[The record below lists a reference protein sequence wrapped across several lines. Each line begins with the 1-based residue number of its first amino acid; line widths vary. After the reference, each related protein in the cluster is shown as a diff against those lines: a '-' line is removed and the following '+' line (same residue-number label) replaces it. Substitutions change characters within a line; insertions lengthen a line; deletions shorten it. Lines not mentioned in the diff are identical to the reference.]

1 MASTR
6 EIRRRIRS
14 AKNVSQITRAME
26 MVSAS
31 KMRRAQRNVL
41 AARPYADR
49 MLELVTDLAVRVQP
63 SDRKG
68 TLLDMPDEVKH
79 VGLILIT
86 PDRGLAGSLVSN
98 TLRQMS
104 RFILDQRAM
113 GRSVVLFA
121 LGKKGRDFISRS
133 GLRLVAEVTNIGD
146 KPTLEDILGIGS
158 NVLQAA
164 QRGIDYDR
172 SGGIDEGEQLDE
184 VYVLYSE
191 FINTLVQRATVKR
204 LIPVELPEATT
215 VKPVDFTYEPSAEE
229 VLESL
234 LPHYVEVQLYNALL
248 ESIASEHSA
257 RMVAMR
263 NATGNAKDLVRDLT
277 LSYNKAR
284 QTAITNEVSEIATGA
299 MALGS

>member
-1 MASTR
+1 MPSTR

-49 MLELVTDLAVRVQP
+49 MLELMTDLAARIGP
-63 SDRKG
+63 TDRQN
-68 TLLDMPDEVKH
+68 TLLQVPDAVQT
-79 VGLILIT
+79 VGLIVIT
-86 PDRGLAGSLVSN
+86 PDRGLAGSLVAN
-98 TLRQMS
+98 ALRQMT
-104 RFILDQRAM
+104 RFVLEQRAM
-113 GRSVVLFA
+113 GRNVGLFA
-121 LGKKGRDFISRS
+121 IGKKGRDFIARSRLS
-133 GLRLVAEVTNIGD
+133 LLAEVTGIAD
-146 KPTLEDILGIGS
+146 APALDDILGIGS
-158 NVLQAA
+158 NVLRAV
-164 QRGIDYDR
+164 RTGIDFDR
-172 SGGIDEGEQLDE
+172 SGDIDESEQLDE

-191 FINTLVQRATVKR
+191 FVNTLVQRATIKR
-204 LIPVELPEATT
+204 LIPVEVPAE
-215 VKPVDFTYEPSAEE
+215 VKTRPVDFTYEPSAEE
-229 VLESL
+229 VLKRL

-263 NATGNAKDLVRDLT
+263 NATGNAKDLVKDLT
-277 LSYNKAR
+277 LTYNKAR

-299 MALGS
+299 MALQG

>member
-49 MLELVTDLAVRVQP
+49 MLELMTDLAVRVQP

-68 TLLDMPDEVKH
+68 TLLDVPDEVKH

-113 GRSVVLFA
+113 GRSVALFA

-133 GLRLVAEVTNIGD
+133 GLRLLAEVTDIGD
-146 KPTLEDILGIGS
+146 RPTLEDILGIGS

-164 QRGIDYDR
+164 QRGVDYNR
-172 SGGIDEGEQLDE
+172 SGAIDEGEQLDE

-191 FINTLVQRATVKR
+191 FVNTLVQRATVKR
-204 LIPVELPEATT
+204 LIPVDLPEATT

-229 VLESL
+229 VLDSL

>member
-1 MASTR
+1 MPSTR

-49 MLELVTDLAVRVQP
+49 LQEIISDLTHRMLPAARV
-63 SDRKG
+63 G
-68 TLLDMPDEVKH
+68 TLLEPRAEVKRIA
-79 VGLILIT
+79 LAIIT

-98 TLRQMS
+98 ALRRGL
-104 RFILDQRAM
+104 RFVIEQQQD
-113 GRSVVLFA
+113 GRKVDMFA
-121 LGKKGRDFISRS
+121 IGKKGRDFMIRNRMSMIAELT
-133 GLRLVAEVTNIGD
+133 GLGD
-146 KPTLEDILGIGS
+146 VPTLQDILGISTNLIRGF
-158 NVLQAA
+158 
-164 QRGIDYDR
+164 REGIDIDG
-172 SGGIDEGEQLDE
+172 SGTIDPHERYDE

-191 FINTLVQRATVKR
+191 FVNTLVQRATIKR
-204 LIPVELPEATT
+204 LIPVELSDAVEARE
-215 VKPVDFTYEPSAEE
+215 VDFTYEPSAEE
-229 VLESL
+229 VLYDL
-234 LPHYVEVQLYNALL
+234 LPHYVEVQLYGALL

-263 NATGNAKDLVRDLT
+263 SATDNAKELVRDLT

-284 QTAITNEVSEIATGA
+284 QTNITKEVSEIATGA
-299 MALGS
+299 IALGG